1 MPERDGL
8 PVDDGGVA
16 AAGVRGAIGGHSAD
30 LFAFGDLVRQF
41 RQDRTVAIAAG
52 RELHRPNVRG
62 CGIHGQMDL
71 APLASALNAMLARL
85 PVTIA
90 KELDALAG
98 SLEPVALTGS
108 LSTSRFSGP
117 SVRRQGIW
125 TTSVFCLRHS
135 VE

>member
-1 MPERDGL
+1 MT
-8 PVDDGGVA
+8 
-16 AAGVRGAIGGHSAD
+16 AAGVIGAIRSHGAD
-30 LFAFGDLVRQF
+30 FFAFGDLVQHLRQNGAVPVTTGGEF
-41 RQDRTVAIAAG
+41 HSAD
-52 RELHRPNVRG
+52 VRSG
-62 CGIHGQMDL
+62 GVHGQMHL
-71 APLASALNAMLARL
+71 APPLTVCKQTVAGQRLASALNAMLARL